1 MGSPIKRQ
9 VRVGIV
15 GAGLIGRTH
24 SLMLRL
30 LADAVPESVAV
41 TRVYDIDAAAA
52 DALASQW
59 PEARSCAGAEQI
71 FDDGSVD
78 AVFVCTPTATHREL
92 CLGAAASG
100 KHVFCEKP
108 LAMNSA
114 EADEIRAAIERA
126 GLVGQV
132 GLVLRFSPVYTVIAA
147 MAAQEGAGRMLAVTM
162 RDDQDFPVRGAHA
175 SKWRNQPGLTA
186 GGTLIEHSVHDFD
199 AFAWMF
205 GPIRRL
211 YCRTRVLNGA
221 PGIEDCAVTE
231 FDFEEGFHGQLTSVW
246 HRILNRPSNRRIEVF
261 TENLFLACDTD
272 GAGPIVIQ
280 RGEGYEEKIT
290 EEEVMRRY
298 QDLVLRERPCLSPL
312 RHAFRIP
319 YAVQDATFVAALRG
333 ECAPGPGI
341 DTGVAAQRS
350 VEAAYRSA
358 ASGVAVDLINLK

>member
-1 MGSPIKRQ
+1 MGSPIKGQ
-9 VRVGIV
+9 VRVGVI

-30 LADAVPESVAV
+30 LSEAIPDSVTV
-41 TRVYDIDAAAA
+41 TRVHDVDAAAA
-52 DALASQW
+52 DELASKW
-59 PEARSCAGAEQI
+59 PEAKASARAQEI
-71 FDDGSVD
+71 FGDESID

-92 CLGAAASG
+92 CLGAASAR

-114 EADEIRAAIERA
+114 EADEIREAIERA
-126 GLVGQV
+126 GVVGQV
-132 GLVLRFSPVYTVIAA
+132 GLVLRFSPVYTVIRA
-147 MAAQEGAGRMLAVTM
+147 MAAEEGAGRMLAVTM
-162 RDDQDFPVRGAHA
+162 RDDQDFPIRGAHA
-175 SKWRNQPGLTA
+175 SRWRNQPGVTA

-205 GPIRRL
+205 GPIRQL
-211 YCRTRVLNGA
+211 YCRTRILNGA
-221 PGIEDCAVTE
+221 AGIEDFAATE
-231 FDFEEGFHGQLTSVW
+231 FEFEAGFHGQLTSVW
-246 HRILNRPSNRRIEVF
+246 HHILNRPSNRRIEVF

-272 GAGPIVIQ
+272 GAGPITVQ
-280 RGEGYEEKIT
+280 RDDGYEEKIA

-298 QDLVLRERPCLSPL
+298 EDRILGERPCLSPL

-319 YAVQDATFVAALRG
+319 YAVQDAIFIAALRG

-341 DTGVAAQRS
+341 ADGVATQRS

-358 ASGVAVDLINLK
+358 ARGIAVEIANLK